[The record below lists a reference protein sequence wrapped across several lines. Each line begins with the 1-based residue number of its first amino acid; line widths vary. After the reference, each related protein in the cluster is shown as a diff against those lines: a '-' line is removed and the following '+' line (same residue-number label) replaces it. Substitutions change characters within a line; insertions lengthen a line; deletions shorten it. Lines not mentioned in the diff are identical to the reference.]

1 MALLVLIF
9 FQQFVDL
16 APGLNE
22 IGFSIDNTFVSTQAS
37 SNIEV
42 HECFGP
48 LFDGFGGGAA
58 LDVAFLSIPT
68 LTAGMASSLAVE
80 IQDGGTIDTG
90 QAGTVTITTHSASDC
105 SDATLE
111 TSTNITITAGTGS
124 DSSFLEP

>member
-37 SNIEV
+37 ANIEV

-68 LTAGMASSLAVE
+68 LTAG
-80 IQDGGTIDTG
+80 
-90 QAGTVTITTHSASDC
+90 
-105 SDATLE
+105 
-111 TSTNITITAGTGS
+111 TGS
-124 DSSFLEP
+124 DSSFFRTIIGTGGITYVKAEFPGANSDCRSVFRYF